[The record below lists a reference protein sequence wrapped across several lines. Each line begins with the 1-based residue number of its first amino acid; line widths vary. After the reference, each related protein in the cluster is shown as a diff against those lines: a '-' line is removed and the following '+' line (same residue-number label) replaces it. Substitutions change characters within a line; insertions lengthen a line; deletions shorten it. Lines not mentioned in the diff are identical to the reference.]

1 MSVEQL
7 HRPVVAS
14 WIASARESV
23 EAAGAVPL
31 GVLDRF
37 ELGEGVAELAAL
49 ESQVA
54 ALKLAMLA
62 EADARRVADE
72 TGDTG
77 TDAWAAR
84 LTGTTRGVMSGGI
97 WLAKALRE
105 TYHATREAFATGAIN
120 EAQVRVIVQA
130 AQKMP
135 EAATEEQREAAEQG
149 LVAKAVAGMNA
160 RRLRQAARRM
170 LEAVSEDLADQQ
182 EADQLEGEEKRAEV
196 ETWLRLSDN
205 DDGTVS
211 GRFVIPELHA
221 HLLRAAVERLSA
233 PRRWSRNKAGEP
245 VEDDTFLAGGL
256 SYTERLGVAFT
267 ELLEH
272 LPTDGHGS
280 VGASVMVHVKY
291 ENLLD
296 GLASARLDTG
306 VRASAGQARRLACN
320 AGIIPVVLGG
330 KSEVLDLGRSKRLH
344 TAGQRRALSVQYD
357 SCAAEGCE
365 RPFAWCEIHHPHAWS
380 EGGATSLENGIPLCG
395 HHHRRAHDDR
405 FTLLILPT
413 GEARFRRRRGTG
425 PLIDAV
431 SRARAGKV

>member
-14 WIASARESV
+14 WIASARESI

-49 ESQVA
+49 EAQVA
-54 ALKLAMLA
+54 ALRLAMLA

-84 LTGTTRGVMSGGI
+84 LTGSTRGVMAGGI

-120 EAQVRVIVQA
+120 ESQVRVIVQA

-182 EADQLEGEEKRAEV
+182 EADQLDGEEKRAEV

-211 GRFVIPELHA
+211 GRFVIPELQAPTVEGGVGAALGAAAVVAEQGRGAGGGRDVPGGWVELH
-221 HLLRAAVERLSA
+221 RAA
-233 PRRWSRNKAGEP
+233 
-245 VEDDTFLAGGL
+245 GG
-256 SYTERLGVAFT
+256 GV
-267 ELLEH
+267 H
-272 LPTDGHGS
+272 
-280 VGASVMVHVKY
+280 
-291 ENLLD
+291 
-296 GLASARLDTG
+296 
-306 VRASAGQARRLACN
+306 RAS
-320 AGIIPVVLGG
+320 
-330 KSEVLDLGRSKRLH
+330 
-344 TAGQRRALSVQYD
+344 
-357 SCAAEGCE
+357 
-365 RPFAWCEIHHPHAWS
+365 
-380 EGGATSLENGIPLCG
+380 GAPA
-395 HHHRRAHDDR
+395 HRRAWVGGGVGDGARQVRESAGRSRLGPAGHR
-405 FTLLILPT
+405 GAILGRAGPAA
-413 GEARFRRRRGTG
+413 GLQRRDHPCGARRRVGAARPGAVETVAHSGAAAGAVGEVRQLRRGG
-425 PLIDAV
+425 L
-431 SRARAGKV
+431 

>member
-14 WIASARESV
+14 WIASAREAV
-23 EAAGAVPL
+23 EAAAAVPL
-31 GVLDRF
+31 SALDRF

-54 ALKLAMLA
+54 ALRLAMLA

-84 LTGTTRGVMSGGI
+84 LTGSTRGVMAGGI

-105 TYHATREAFATGAIN
+105 TYHATREAFAAGAIN

-135 EAATEEQREAAEQG
+135 EAATAEQREAAEQG

-160 RRLRQAARRM
+160 RRLRQAGRRM
-170 LEAVSEDLADQQ
+170 LEAVSEDLADEQ
-182 EADQLEGEEKRAEV
+182 EADQLDGEEKRAEV

-211 GRFVIPELHA
+211 GRFVIPELQA
-221 HLLRAAVERLSA
+221 QLLRAALERLSA
-233 PRRWSRNKAGEP
+233 PRRWSRNNAGEP
-245 VEDDTFLAGGL
+245 VEDETLLTGPL
-256 SYTERLGVAFT
+256 SYTEHLGQAFT

-280 VGASVMVHVKY
+280 VGATMMVHVKY
-291 ENLLD
+291 QNLLD

-306 VRASAGQARRLACN
+306 VHASAGQARRLACN
-320 AGIIPVVLGG
+320 AGIVPVVLGG
-330 KSEVLDLGRSKRLH
+330 DSEVLDLGRVRRLH
-344 TAGQRRALSVQYD
+344 STAQRRALSVQYD

-380 EGGATSLENGIPLCG
+380 EGGETSLDNGIPLCG

-405 FTLLILPT
+405 FILTILTT
-413 GEARFRRRRGTG
+413 GEARFRRRRVTV
-425 PLIDAV
+425 DDMAEAM
-431 SRARAGKV
+431 RRRHAC